1 MIEFFVGSGIIVV
14 TILLSCLKLY
24 RYGLNEFIHV
34 IFHRFELGKR
44 SANIFLSKITLY
56 IITFFCKMHR
66 YSYLEKFSVLNN

>member
-34 IFHRFELGKR
+34 IFHRFELGK
-44 SANIFLSKITLY
+44 
-56 IITFFCKMHR
+56 
-66 YSYLEKFSVLNN
+66 

>member
-34 IFHRFELGKR
+34 IFHRFELVE
-44 SANIFLSKITLY
+44 NDPQIFSFPKLHCT
-56 IITFFCKMHR
+56 
-66 YSYLEKFSVLNN
+66 